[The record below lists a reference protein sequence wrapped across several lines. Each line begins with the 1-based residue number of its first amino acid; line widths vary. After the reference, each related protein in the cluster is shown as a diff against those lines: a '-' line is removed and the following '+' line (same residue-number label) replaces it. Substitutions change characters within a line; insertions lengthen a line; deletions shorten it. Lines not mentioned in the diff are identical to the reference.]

1 MSDSY
6 AKDLWTRAENAMK
19 SAEVLLPVSP
29 DDAASRA
36 YYAVFHAVSAAFAL
50 VGRVFKK
57 HTEVRA
63 AVHRDWVKHGDWTV
77 ELGADFDAVWELRDL
92 GDYGGMRHVAADD
105 AAATIEAARR
115 ILATLRARYPTLG

>member
-29 DDAASRA
+29 DDAASRT

-50 VGRVFKK
+50 AGRGFKK

-63 AVHRDWVKHGDWTV
+63 AVHREWVKHGVWTV

-92 GDYGGMRHVAADD
+92 GDYGGTRHVAAED
-105 AAATIEAARR
+105 ATAAVEAARR
-115 ILATLRARYPTLG
+115 ILNTLRSQYPMLS